1 MKCDKCGYSD
11 NGSGDWAHACGPVA
25 IQRQPVANERIRELI
40 NEATSFKEGDT
51 EGKYDIEVFDK
62 EKFAELIIRECC
74 IALNPML
81 RDMISRGQ
89 GVDMIKLHFGMNPN
103 EITTRMLDT
112 AIDQMEKQLAEKKHD
127 S

>member
-1 MKCDKCGYSD
+1 M
-11 NGSGDWAHACGPVA
+11 
-25 IQRQPVANERIRELI
+25 NERIRELAEQCTVQEFSDCTGGFETF
-40 NEATSFKEGDT
+40 N
-51 EGKYDIEVFDK
+51 K

-89 GVDMIKLHFGMNPN
+89 GVDLIKLHFGMNPK

-127 S
+127 